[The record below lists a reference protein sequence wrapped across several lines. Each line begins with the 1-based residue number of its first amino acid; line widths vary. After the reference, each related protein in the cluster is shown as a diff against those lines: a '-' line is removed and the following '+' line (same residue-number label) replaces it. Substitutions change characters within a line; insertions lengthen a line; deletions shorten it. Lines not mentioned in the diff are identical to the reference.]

1 MRKFIFIALLAL
13 SASLSAQPLKWS
25 TVHELNHMGT
35 IGQYIGSIK
44 GKNYFETD
52 YYSYGLLRPL
62 YNRLRLF
69 ATDNQNNKIV
79 AQTSKSVKVPSGS
92 LLKMMVLD
100 GCPYAFYITKKE
112 VRYKRF
118 NPNTLEETADKL
130 LYTSSS
136 KKGILEGKIIQ
147 SNDKSKI
154 GLILKCETDKK
165 REINNEIAVFDA
177 KLSRLW
183 KQEIQTTKLNKDNI
197 LQIVDNILQ
206 YQIADNGSM
215 YIYYKIFDKQTKIT
229 LITASEKG
237 ISTKTLIDRSEF
249 ADIENVDNIESY
261 IVDDSTLF
269 IAYSNHLKLKCM
281 KYNVVTGAVMGNVSF
296 DYTTDKTTNWKI
308 RNISKLDNGNFVV
321 AVSNASVLVES
332 SYSMN
337 MVWMSYYLHD
347 KNFYAV
353 CIDSGASKIVYSR
366 MISKG
371 VVFSITSENVARVLM
386 DMTTFERPL
395 FFAKGNDFYAVYN
408 ASSNDD
414 DLSEKI
420 VSEVK
425 VSTSFTKSSDKVVTN
440 CVKISAEGKATKTT
454 LAEYKDKKMVLSPML
469 SFVNDKGDWVLGFSS
484 KKRICFTNLPE

>member
-13 SASLSAQPLKWS
+13 SATLSAQPLKWS
-25 TVHELNHMGT
+25 AVHEFNHIGT
-35 IGQYIGSIK
+35 IGQYIGSVN

-52 YYSYGLLRPL
+52 YYSYGLLRQL
-62 YNRLRLF
+62 NNRLRLF

-79 AQTSKSVKVPSGS
+79 AQTSKAVKVPSGS

-100 GCPYAFYITKKE
+100 GCPYAFYTTYKE

-118 NPNTLEETADKL
+118 NPNTLEETADNL

-165 REINNEIAVFDA
+165 IEINNEIAVFDA

-237 ISTKTLIDRSEF
+237 INTKTLIDRSEF
-249 ADIENVDNIESY
+249 ADIENVDNLESY

-321 AVSNASVLVES
+321 AVSNIRSDVYCTRDGGVLCNL
-332 SYSMN
+332 YN
-337 MVWMSYYLHD
+337 

-353 CIDSGASKIVYSR
+353 CIDSNASKIIYSR

-371 VVFSITSENVARVLM
+371 IYSNESGG
-386 DMTTFERPL
+386 MTTIDFVVLPMLERPL

-469 SFVNDKGDWVLGFSS
+469 SFVNDNGNWVLGFSS

>member
-118 NPNTLEETADKL
+118 NPNTLEETADNL

-177 KLSRLW
+177 KLSHLW

-237 ISTKTLIDRSEF
+237 VSTKTLIDRSEF

-269 IAYSNHLKLKCM
+269 IAYGNHQKMKCM

-296 DYTTDKTTNWKI
+296 NYMIDKTTYWKI
-308 RNISKLDNGNFVV
+308 RNISILENGNFVV
-321 AVSNASVLVES
+321 AVSNIRTDVYYTSDGGVLCNL
-332 SYSMN
+332 YN
-337 MVWMSYYLHD
+337 

-353 CIDSGASKIVYSR
+353 CIDSNASKIIYSR

-371 VVFSITSENVARVLM
+371 IYFNESGGWTAIDFVILPTL
-386 DMTTFERPL
+386 ERPL

-469 SFVNDKGDWVLGFSS
+469 SFVNDNGNWVLGFSS

>member
-25 TVHELNHMGT
+25 AVHEFNHIGT
-35 IGQYIGSIK
+35 IGQYIGSIN

-52 YYSYGLLRPL
+52 YYSYGLLRQL
-62 YNRLRLF
+62 NNRLRLF

-79 AQTSKSVKVPSGS
+79 AQTSKAAKVPSGS

-100 GCPYAFYITKKE
+100 GCPYAFYTTYKE

-118 NPNTLEETADKL
+118 NPNTLEETSDNL

-237 ISTKTLIDRSEF
+237 VSTKTLIDRSEF

-296 DYTTDKTTNWKI
+296 DYTIDKTTYWKI
-308 RNISKLDNGNFVV
+308 RNISILENGNFVV
-321 AVSNASVLVES
+321 AVSNIRNDVYCTRDGGVLCNL
-332 SYSMN
+332 YN
-337 MVWMSYYLHD
+337 

-353 CIDSGASKIVYSR
+353 CIDSNASKIIYSR

-371 VVFSITSENVARVLM
+371 IYSNESGG
-386 DMTTFERPL
+386 MTTIDFVVLPMLERPL

-454 LAEYKDKKMVLSPML
+454 LAEYKDKKMVFSPML
-469 SFVNDKGDWVLGFSS
+469 SFVNDNGDWVLGFSS

>member
-25 TVHELNHMGT
+25 AVHEFNHIGT
-35 IGQYIGSIK
+35 IGQYIGSVN

-52 YYSYGLLRPL
+52 YYSYGLLRQL
-62 YNRLRLF
+62 NNRLRLF

-79 AQTSKSVKVPSGS
+79 AQTSKAVKVPSGS

-118 NPNTLEETADKL
+118 NPNTLEETADNL

-165 REINNEIAVFDA
+165 IEINNEIAVFDA

-237 ISTKTLIDRSEF
+237 VSTKTLIDRSEF

-296 DYTTDKTTNWKI
+296 DYTIDKTTYWKI
-308 RNISKLDNGNFVV
+308 RNISILENGNFVV
-321 AVSNASVLVES
+321 AVSNIRNDVYCTRDGGVLCNL
-332 SYSMN
+332 YN
-337 MVWMSYYLHD
+337 

-353 CIDSGASKIVYSR
+353 CIDSNASKIIYSR

-371 VVFSITSENVARVLM
+371 IYSNESGG
-386 DMTTFERPL
+386 MTTIDFVVLPMLERPL

-469 SFVNDKGDWVLGFSS
+469 SFVNDNGNWVLGFSS